1 MKYLK
6 TFDSKYNESDVDD
19 ILNQIAAFLKSNN
32 NRTWIGNDAISI
44 YIRKSKRSFKRQMY
58 DFFDFASIDATET
71 GTGLFTQ
78 ILKKFEEIYPD
89 KNIYIESVLTDR
101 FANYIKNILGFEE
114 PDDINIS
121 KNFYKI
127 KNNN

>member
-1 MKYLK
+1 MRHLK
-6 TFDSKYNESDVDD
+6 TFETKFNESDVDD
-19 ILNQIAAFLKSNN
+19 ILYQIATFLKSNN
-32 NRTWIGNDAISI
+32 NRKWIGNDAISI
-44 YIRKSKRSFKRQMY
+44 YIRKSKRSFKGQMY

-71 GTGLFTQ
+71 GTGLFSQ
-78 ILKKFEEIYPD
+78 ILKKFEETYPD

-101 FANYIKNILGFEE
+101 FANYIKNVLGFEE
-114 PDDINIS
+114 PDELNIS

>member
-6 TFDSKYNESDVDD
+6 TYDSKYNESDVDD
-19 ILNQIAAFLKSNN
+19 ILNQIAVFLKSNN
-32 NRTWIGNDAISI
+32 NRIWIGNDAISI
-44 YIRKSKRSFKRQMY
+44 YVRKSKRSFNGQMY

-78 ILKKFEEIYPD
+78 ILKIFEEIYPD

-101 FANYIKNILGFEE
+101 FANYIKNILGFE
-114 PDDINIS
+114 PDDINS
-121 KNFYKI
+121 NNFYKV